1 MVTLQFDGQFHE
13 HVPCGYDN
21 DQPNLA
27 RAGLMGYGWLIYQ
40 DTRQIARG
48 WGAFAQGKNA
58 ASNIA
63 EYLALIEGLEA
74 LLDINIK
81 DQKVEVRGDARGVID
96 QMAGLAPVHS
106 QNTLPFFR
114 RAKRLA
120 VHYAWLQW
128 VCIPRRSNKNADYL
142 SRKAIRQ
149 MHSIPGAYRNAI
161 ETIVPGWSKLLPV
174 IDLRI
179 YQPIQA

>member
-1 MVTLQFDGQFHE
+1 MYILQFDGQFHE
-13 HVPCGYDN
+13 YNN
-21 DQPNLA
+21 DEPNTA
-27 RAGLMGYGWLIYQ
+27 RAGLMGYGWLIYKNGQ
-40 DTRQIARG
+40 QIARG

-74 LLDINIK
+74 LLDMKIK
-81 DQKVEVRGDARGVID
+81 DENLEVRGDARGVID

-106 QNTLPFFR
+106 QNTLPLYK

-120 VHYAWLQW
+120 VHYTRLEW
-128 VCIPRRSNKNADYL
+128 VWIPRQKNKNADYL

-149 MHSIPGAYRNAI
+149 MYTIPGAYPRAI
-161 ETIVPGWSKLLPV
+161 ETIVPGWSKLLPI

-179 YQPIQA
+179 YQPNPA

>member
-13 HVPCGYDN
+13 YGN
-21 DQPNLA
+21 DEANLA
-27 RAGLMGYGWLIYQ
+27 RAGLMGYGWLIYK
-40 DTRQIARG
+40 DHHQIARG

-74 LLDINIK
+74 LLEMNI
-81 DQKVEVRGDARGVID
+81 QNEEVEVRGDARSVIE

-106 QNTLPFFR
+106 QNTLPLFKQAR
-114 RAKRLA
+114 RLA
-120 VHYAWLQW
+120 GHYARLQW
-128 VCIPRRSNKNADYL
+128 VWIPRSSNKSADFL

-149 MHSIPGAYRNAI
+149 MHILPGAYRSALGA
-161 ETIVPGWSKLLPV
+161 IVPGLSKLLPV
-174 IDLRI
+174 IDLRV
-179 YQPIQA
+179 YQPRPA